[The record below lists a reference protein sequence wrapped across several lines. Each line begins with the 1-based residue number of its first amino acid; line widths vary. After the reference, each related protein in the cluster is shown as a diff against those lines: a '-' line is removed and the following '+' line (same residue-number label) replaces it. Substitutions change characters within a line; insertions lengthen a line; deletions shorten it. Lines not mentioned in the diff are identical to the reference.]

1 MHSTAS
7 ESTDPPKW
15 HARTFLSCEPPCRTN
30 PAGRQQIASSTK
42 EIIKVPR
49 KEDFLSSC
57 ASSGLRLATAP
68 CHSDLSCMFIFI
80 GDVSQ
85 QVPKPIATTLVVGSL
100 ARERGVGVIPGG
112 TGVESTAEFAYN
124 WRISRCPA
132 YLSWCVEQPGIYICN
147 RFWLTQF
154 IMTTPASY
162 CPVCEVS
169 TSWRKHESSV
179 NSQIA
184 VTMSHELQTGTTGV
198 QQLVSNLLCGTNIKL
213 QKRWQ
218 R

>member
-7 ESTDPPKW
+7 ESTEPPKW

-85 QVPKPIATTLVVGSL
+85 QVPKPIATTLVVGRL
-100 ARERGVGVIPGG
+100 ARERVAGVITGG
-112 TGVESTAEFAYN
+112 TGVESTAGRICE
-124 WRISRCPA
+124 RISRCVSFNVCGLWSGLESTCA
-132 YLSWCVEQPGIYICN
+132 IVCN
-147 RFWLTQF
+147 YFN
-154 IMTTPASY
+154 
-162 CPVCEVS
+162 VS
-169 TSWRKHESSV
+169 
-179 NSQIA
+179 
-184 VTMSHELQTGTTGV
+184 L
-198 QQLVSNLLCGTNIKL
+198 
-213 QKRWQ
+213 
-218 R
+218 